1 MMRGNSRFSQLSC
14 ASGRIAASVL
24 LLSCAGCLP
33 VTPKMPKTLSLAAPL
48 NYDAKDFEA
57 DVNSYKAAVRSG
69 LLDPPKA
76 GSAEAA
82 RAATLDAWTL
92 RNQIVYRVM
101 AQIDAAYLRFEGQL
115 SATRAGAQTAGDAA
129 NLGITAAATV
139 VGASSVKDIL
149 SATSVALQGT
159 RLSFDK
165 NFFEEKTTESLISQM
180 RATRK
185 TLNAQMLDSLAKRDV
200 TSYPLESA
208 WGDLVA
214 YFYAGT
220 IPSALVDIAS
230 KTGAEATTADKNLK
244 DKVAELTLAAATPAE
259 AKQATNVRAEFE
271 TLSKAVASKDPA
283 SVEKARVTLSDILSA
298 LGTPAAASA
307 APEDLLDAVKS
318 AMIASTTDDAKRK
331 KLLAAFQS
339 ALAKNK

>member
-1 MMRGNSRFSQLSC
+1 MMRGP
-14 ASGRIAASVL
+14 AVWYRIAASIL
-24 LLSCAGCLP
+24 LLSCAGCLS
-33 VTPKMPKTLSLAAPL
+33 VTPKMPKTLSLAAPI
-48 NYDAKDFEA
+48 NYDPKDFEA

-69 LLDPPKA
+69 LLEPPKA
-76 GSAEAA
+76 DAVRPGSPDA
-82 RAATLDAWTL
+82 RTL
-92 RNQIVYRVM
+92 RNQIVYRVL
-101 AQIDAAYLRFEGQL
+101 AQIDAAYLRFETQL
-115 SATRAGAQTAGDAA
+115 ATTRAGAQTGADAA

-185 TLNAQMLDSLAKRDV
+185 NLNAQMLDSLAKRDV

-208 WGDLVA
+208 WSDLVT

-230 KTGAEATTADKNLK
+230 KTGTEATTADKNLK

-259 AKQATNVRAEFE
+259 AKQAIDVRTEFG
-271 TLSKAVASKDPA
+271 TLSNAVASKDPA
-283 SVEKARVTLSDILSA
+283 SVEKARTTLSDILTA

-307 APEDLLDAVKS
+307 TPEDLLDAVKN
-318 AMIASTTDDAKRK
+318 AMIAATTDAEKKK
-331 KLLAAFQS
+331 KLLAAFQTG
-339 ALAKNK
+339 LAKNK